1 MSIELCDST
10 GSIGQ
15 ASTNTGFE
23 DAMTIVESSNFK
35 ELKKLFVNGVTKNP
49 KQASKDAMQ
58 LAHKVKDNQVRATLV
73 NVSKL
78 LSTAK
83 QFAVVQTG

>member
-1 MSIELCDST
+1 MSIELADST
-10 GSIGQ
+10 GAIGQ

-23 DAMTIVESSNFK
+23 DAMAIVEESNLK

-49 KQASKDAMQ
+49 KQASKDALE
-58 LAHKVKDNQVRATLV
+58 LAHKVKDNQIRATLV
-73 NVSKL
+73 NVSNL

-83 QFAVVQTG
+83 EFAVVQTA